1 MSIRGCSMLVEREDA
16 TPWVCLVVILV
27 TMTSFFITHFYYP
40 DIEYYPRGIFL
51 ICSACLIYP
60 IIGRIADYRAQSLF
74 SRLSVSSLFF
84 FCNSQ
89 TIAGDSTTPDIC
101 GDTSVGRMGFNTTG
115 ICDSNDCGGNLVVD
129 ILFYQEIYAVSRFL
143 KWI

>member
-1 MSIRGCSMLVEREDA
+1 MDKNVRIARELFKI
-16 TPWVCLVVILV
+16 V
-27 TMTSFFITHFYYP
+27 
-40 DIEYYPRGIFL
+40 GIFFL
-51 ICSACLIYP
+51 Y
-60 IIGRIADYRAQSLF
+60 
-74 SRLSVSSLFF
+74 

-101 GDTSVGRMGFNTTG
+101 GDTSVGRMGFNTIG